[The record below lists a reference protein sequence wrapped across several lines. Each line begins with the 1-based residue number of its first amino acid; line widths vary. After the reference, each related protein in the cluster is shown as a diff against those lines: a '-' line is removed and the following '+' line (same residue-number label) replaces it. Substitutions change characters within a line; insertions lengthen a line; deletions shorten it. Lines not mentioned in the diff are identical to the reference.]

1 MALIDAWIA
10 LLISVILVILLV
22 FRNVNV
28 GLALA
33 VGAILYGVLSLGI
46 DVFTAIVEAFDLKM
60 LQTIIALT
68 LSMFLADLYNST
80 GASNSLIESFEVI
93 GPRFAAFSTPAVIG
107 LLPMPGGAYVSAVV
121 VDPLYNNMGLKNDVK
136 TFINYWFRHL
146 WITTWPLYQGVI
158 LASGLLGLSS
168 SYIMVLNMPIT
179 LAALVSGIIFGYR
192 EVKKSNRRAEKT
204 PRSNLKKIV
213 HVWPFISIAVLS
225 ILFDLNIVF
234 SIAITLVIFIA
245 VYRPGEGKLLH
256 ALKYSVN
263 ATFIAIVV
271 FSFIFSKCIEKSNV
285 AHFLTS
291 LLSGYAEIAV
301 FFIPLVIVIGTGV
314 EFTYIALAFPPLLPL
329 LSSNKLLLLSFAGGF
344 VGAMLSPAHACLVM
358 SAEYYKTELPKAYRL
373 ILPTTI
379 LTAFLILLYSLHM

>member
-1 MALIDAWIA
+1 MALISPMIA
-10 LLISVILVILLV
+10 LVISIIIVIFLV
-22 FRNVNV
+22 FRKVNV

-33 VGAILYGVLSLGI
+33 LGAILYGVLSLGTGIFEATI
-46 DVFTAIVEAFDLKM
+46 DAFNLQM
-60 LQTIIALT
+60 LQTLIALT
-68 LSMFLADLYNST
+68 LSMFLADVYTSV

-121 VDPLYNNMGLKNDVK
+121 VDPLYNDMRLKSDVK

-168 SYIMVLNMPIT
+168 SYIMMLNMPIT

-192 EVKKSNRRAEKT
+192 EINRNKHRIKKGS
-204 PRSNLKKIV
+204 PSNLKKMV
-213 HVWPFISIAVLS
+213 HAWPFISIAVLS
-225 ILFDLNIVF
+225 IAFNLNIVL
-234 SIAITLVIFIA
+234 SIAITLIIFILI
-245 VYRPGEGKLLH
+245 YRPVKEKLNH

-263 ATFIAIVV
+263 STFVLIVI
-271 FSFIFSKCIEKSNV
+271 FSFIFSKYIEKSNV
-285 AHFLTS
+285 AHFLADI
-291 LLSGYAEIAV
+291 LSGYADIAV
-301 FFIPLVIVIGTGV
+301 FLIPLVIVIGTGV

-329 LSSNKLLLLSFAGGF
+329 FNSERLLLSFAGGF

-358 SAEYYKTELPKAYRL
+358 SAEYYKTELPKTYRL
-373 ILPTTI
+373 IFPTTI
-379 LTAFLILLYSLHM
+379 LTAVFVILYVFFT

>member
-1 MALIDAWIA
+1 MALISSMIA
-10 LLISVILVILLV
+10 LIISIVIVIFLV
-22 FRNVNV
+22 FRKVNV

-33 VGAILYGVLSLGI
+33 LGAILYGVLSLETGI
-46 DVFTAIVEAFDLKM
+46 FEATIDAFNLQM
-60 LQTIIALT
+60 LQTLIALT
-68 LSMFLADLYNST
+68 LSMFLADVYTSV

-121 VDPLYNNMGLKNDVK
+121 VDPLYNDMRLKSDVK

-168 SYIMVLNMPIT
+168 SYIMMLNMPIT

-192 EVKKSNRRAEKT
+192 EINRNKHRIKKGS
-204 PRSNLKKIV
+204 PSNLKKIV
-213 HVWPFISIAVLS
+213 HAWPFISIAVLS
-225 ILFDLNIVF
+225 IAFNLNIVL
-234 SIAITLVIFIA
+234 SIAITLIIFILI
-245 VYRPGEGKLLH
+245 YRPVKEKLNH

-263 ATFIAIVV
+263 STFVLIVI
-271 FSFIFSKCIEKSNV
+271 FSFIFSKYIEKSNV
-285 AHFLTS
+285 AHFLADI
-291 LLSGYAEIAV
+291 LSGYADIAV
-301 FFIPLVIVIGTGV
+301 FLIPLVIVIGTGV

-329 LSSNKLLLLSFAGGF
+329 FNSDRLLLSFAGGF

-358 SAEYYKTELPKAYRL
+358 SAEYYKTELPKTYRL
-373 ILPTTI
+373 IFPATI
-379 LTAFLILLYSLHM
+379 LTAVFVILYVFFT